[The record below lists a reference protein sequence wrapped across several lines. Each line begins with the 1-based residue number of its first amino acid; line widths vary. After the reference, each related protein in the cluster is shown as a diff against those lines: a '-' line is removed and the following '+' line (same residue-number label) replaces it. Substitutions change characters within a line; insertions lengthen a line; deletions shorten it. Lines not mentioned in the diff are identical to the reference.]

1 MIENIKNMLTEIEK
15 MKAWCMD
22 NYSNGADTMV
32 ECWTDADYENLF
44 YHHNHDA
51 DTTHTLPRIRCTFAQ
66 AWDTLK
72 SVASVYQDQ
81 QADAKNSVF

>member
-1 MIENIKNMLTEIEK
+1 MIENIKNMLTVIEH
-15 MKAWCMD
+15 MKTWCMD
-22 NYSNGADTMV
+22 NYDKGADTMV

-44 YHHNHDA
+44 YRHNP
-51 DTTHTLPRIRCTFAQ
+51 DTAHTMPRIRCSFAD

-72 SVASVYQDQ
+72 GIAAVYQDQ